1 MLEDEAS
8 RACRS
13 AMFVG
18 AWSVVAM
25 LIVVVDLVA
34 DHSLIDVIRR
44 LRHPRPPMTSTSP
57 IIAAIPKSLA

>member
-25 LIVVVDLVA
+25 LTVVVDLVA
-34 DHSLIDVIRR
+34 DHSLIDVIHR

-57 IIAAIPKSLA
+57 ITAASPKSLA